1 MDHLLRS
8 ATLAAWRC
16 SRGQVQFGWCSS
28 EEQRPRVTAEAEQT
42 APPLVDDGRYA
53 AACAPRSLPDGNT
66 PKKGSI
72 AACTREPVEV
82 EGGEAGSLWLA
93 GRCYPR

>member
-8 ATLAAWRC
+8 ASLPPGGGPGVRSNLVGVARRSKGLA
-16 SRGQVQFGWCSS
+16 SPP
-28 EEQRPRVTAEAEQT
+28 RPEQT

-72 AACTREPVEV
+72 AACTREPVQV